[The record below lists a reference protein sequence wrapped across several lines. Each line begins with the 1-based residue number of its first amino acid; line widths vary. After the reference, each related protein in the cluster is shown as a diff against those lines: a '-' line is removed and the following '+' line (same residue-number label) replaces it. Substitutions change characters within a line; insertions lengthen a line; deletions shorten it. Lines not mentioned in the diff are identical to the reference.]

1 MIFSFAADLLDH
13 PKVVE
18 TRMHVH
24 HSISKHDH
32 LTRTARISYRL
43 ARFMGADVRI
53 CVRAA
58 MIHDIDSR
66 LGTLRTHGSIAARWA
81 EAQGECKEVCHA
93 IETHMY
99 PFGPKPQ
106 TREAWVVSIADKA
119 ASLTDLTVMLGGLV
133 TGRTFIR
140 RRQFRQSDPHLR
152 MRLQRRGRRLR
163 AS

>member
-1 MIFSFAADLLDH
+1 
-13 PKVVE
+13 
-18 TRMHVH
+18 
-24 HSISKHDH
+24 
-32 LTRTARISYRL
+32 
-43 ARFMGADVRI
+43 
-53 CVRAA
+53 
-58 MIHDIDSR
+58 
-66 LGTLRTHGSIAARWA
+66 
-81 EAQGECKEVCHA
+81 
-93 IETHMY
+93 MY